1 MRIKFSFW
9 LNVQLGTTPRANV
22 TITNVTK
29 IAVYILITVS
39 LFVFSKKIGRG
50 GGWSYYFCKNG
61 PPSKLLNLGPIQI

>member
-22 TITNVTK
+22 LITNVTK

-50 GGWSYYFCKNG
+50 GDGHTIFVKMG
-61 PPSKLLNLGPIQI
+61 PQANF

>member
-9 LNVQLGTTPRANV
+9 LNVQIDTTPRANV

-39 LFVFSKKIGRG
+39 LFVFSKKIGREG
-50 GGWSYYFCKNG
+50 GMVILF
-61 PPSKLLNLGPIQI
+61 L